1 MKNRLNQLLAC
12 YRSRP
17 AEQVDQSL
25 WQFARERD
33 PYLFSH
39 HPAGAKFREHVWD
52 FGGLYFCKGCVV
64 TFFGALFGAAAFG
77 ATRWLWAFSDV
88 EVGVIFAGMLL
99 PTLVAHLG
107 NLGRVFRHG
116 SRFLLGVLLVSA
128 FLMLF
133 VTDSW
138 LVRGVILASYF
149 GGKIPLER
157 KRKRENQAIACGCR
171 KAPIQSSGE

>member
-1 MKNRLNQLLAC
+1 MKDRLNELLAS

-17 AEQVDQSL
+17 TEQGDQSL

-39 HPAGAKFREHVWD
+39 HPADAKFREHVWD

-64 TFFGALFGAAAFG
+64 TFFGALLGAAAFG
-77 ATRWLWAFSDV
+77 ATRWLYAFPDGV
-88 EVGVIFAGMLL
+88 VGMIFVCMLL

-138 LVRGVILASYF
+138 LVRGVIVASYF

-157 KRKRENQAIACGCR
+157 KRNRENQAIACGCR
-171 KAPIQSSGE
+171 KATPQPSGE